1 MMGDRE
7 ATSSGLAAKARS
19 AVPLSVDEQAALREK
34 LETRFKQALEL
45 RFEVDPSLLGGV
57 VVHVGDQ
64 IIDGSVKGKLDA
76 LTQTLGSR
84 Q

>member
-7 ATSSGLAAKARS
+7 ATSSGLAARVSS
-19 AVPLSVDEQAALREK
+19 AVPLKDDEQAALREK
-34 LETRFKQALEL
+34 LETRFRQSLEL
-45 RFEVDPSLLGGV
+45 RFEVEPSLLGGV

-64 IIDGSVKGKLDA
+64 IIDGSVRGRLDA
-76 LTQTLGSR
+76 LTQTLGSK